1 MDEFHPFL
9 VLVYSL
15 FVYFS
20 KYRYNEQ
27 MKRLTVDLPDE
38 LHTRLKVQTAMTGKD
53 MSEVVRKLIADYL
66 KKVEGQAKP

>member
-1 MDEFHPFL
+1 
-9 VLVYSL
+9 
-15 FVYFS
+15 
-20 KYRYNEQ
+20 

-66 KKVEGQAKP
+66 KKVRGKAKR